1 MKLIF
6 HFFEDFILSELLKRV
21 IVALIAIPIAIFII
35 FLGGWI
41 FNIVVLGI
49 TIITLWEYYK
59 IAEKKQAFPNKFI
72 GIFFGGILILIIS
85 YFPLIQAGIYL
96 NYILMIF
103 GLIVLI
109 SELWRKKPN
118 INLNI
123 STTIS
128 GVLYIS
134 LSFSF
139 LILLRHLFNDIN
151 FLQNSTIDSI
161 HINSPLLL
169 AKDSENAWLVL
180 SILISIWICDSAAF
194 FAGKAFGKHKL
205 FERVSPKKTWEGA
218 IAGFIFG
225 IIAFWGASEI
235 LIQDFPFI
243 HSIVI
248 GVIVGI
254 FGQIGDLAESQLK
267 RDAGVK
273 DSSAIIPGHGGFL
286 DRFDSILF
294 VMPLVY
300 IYLILSSISFH

>member
-1 MKLIF
+1 LKLIF
-6 HFFEDFILSELLKRV
+6 HFFKDFILSELLKRV
-21 IVALIAIPIAIFII
+21 IVALIAIPLAIFII

-49 TIITLWEYYK
+49 TLVTLWEYYK
-59 IAEKKQAFPNKFI
+59 IAEKKQAFPNKYI
-72 GIFFGGILILIIS
+72 GMFFGGMLILIVA
-85 YFPLIQAGIYL
+85 YFPLIQAGLYSIYF
-96 NYILMIF
+96 LMIF

-109 SELWRKKPN
+109 SELWKKKPN
-118 INLNI
+118 NNLNI

-139 LILLRHLFNDIN
+139 LILLRHLYNDIN
-151 FLQNSTIDSI
+151 FLQNSTIDFVR
-161 HINSPLLL
+161 INSPLLL
-169 AKDSENAWLVL
+169 AKDSESAWLVL
-180 SILISIWICDSAAF
+180 SILISIWICDTAAF
-194 FAGKAFGKHKL
+194 FAGKGFGKHKL
-205 FERVSPKKTWEGA
+205 FERISPKKTWEGA

-225 IIAFWGASEI
+225 IIAFWASAEI
-235 LIQDFPFI
+235 LIKDFPLI
-243 HSIVI
+243 HSVVI
-248 GVIVGI
+248 GLIVGT

-267 RDAGVK
+267 RDAMIK

-300 IYLILSSISFH
+300 IYLILNIIYFT